1 MFPKILDGAEVLYY
15 TPNNNYGEVY
25 WDNGEIAHY
34 IKYLAICKYPNHDDE
49 FYLFC
54 CDECYDVVA
63 DSLWNSI
70 EMCMSAANSSNGN
83 QILWIKNE

>member
-34 IKYLAICKYPNHDDE
+34 IKYLAICKYPNRDDE